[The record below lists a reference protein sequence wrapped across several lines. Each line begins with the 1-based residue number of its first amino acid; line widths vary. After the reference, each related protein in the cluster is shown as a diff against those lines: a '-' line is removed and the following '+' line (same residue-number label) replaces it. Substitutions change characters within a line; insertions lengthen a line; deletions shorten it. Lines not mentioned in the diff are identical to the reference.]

1 LIFFDEFESLAPRR
15 GKDNTGVTDR
25 VVNQLLTFIDGVEG
39 NMGTNVKNNDN
50 NNNSNTSKTDITK
63 IAKKANGKTNNNN
76 SSSNSS
82 SSSSS
87 SDKTHQI
94 FIMAASSRP
103 DLIDVALLRPG
114 RIEKH
119 IFIDLP
125 TCDDRIAILY
135 SIITNSNLQLSPS
148 TTTPTTTTTTT
159 SYTTTTTSYTT
170 PTSASATTTTAVEET
185 IHSICKQS
193 KAEMFTTA
201 DWKAVIST
209 AFLIATQEYIAATTS
224 SSRSENI
231 DNNNDKVDD
240 TTVSTVQHD
249 TSSSSSSS
257 MMIQSSKISITSQH
271 LQSAFEQTRP
281 SITDTDYH
289 RLHDIYSKFKPTR
302 SANNIS
308 SSSSAAAAVHQQS
321 NQKNFPIEPQKQT
334 FH

>member
-50 NNNSNTSKTDITK
+50 NNTSKTDITK
-63 IAKKANGKTNNNN
+63 IAKKANGKTN
-76 SSSNSS
+76 SS

-87 SDKTHQI
+87 SSNKTHQI

-125 TCDDRIAILY
+125 TCDDRIAILH
-135 SIITNSNLQLSPS
+135 SIITNSNLQLS
-148 TTTPTTTTTTT
+148 TTTTTTT
-159 SYTTTTTSYTT
+159 SHATLN
-170 PTSASATTTTAVEET
+170 SASATTTTAVEET
-185 IHSICKQS
+185 INSICKQS

-224 SSRSENI
+224 SSRSESI
-231 DNNNDKVDD
+231 DHNNDKVDD

-257 MMIQSSKISITSQH
+257 SMMMQPSKIIIASQH

-289 RLHDIYSKFKPTR
+289 RLNDIYNKFKPAR
-302 SANNIS
+302 SANYTS
-308 SSSSAAAAVHQQS
+308 SSSSSSAAAAAVHQQS
-321 NQKNFPIEPQKQT
+321 NQKNISIEPQKQT

>member
-1 LIFFDEFESLAPRR
+1 MIFFDEFESLAPRR

-39 NMGTNVKNNDN
+39 NMGTNVKNTNSSN
-50 NNNSNTSKTDITK
+50 NNN
-63 IAKKANGKTNNNN
+63 NNND
-76 SSSNSS
+76 NSS

-87 SDKTHQI
+87 KIDITKIVKMNSSSSNKTHQI

-125 TCDDRIAILY
+125 TCNDRVAILH
-135 SIITNSNLQLSPS
+135 SIISSSNLQLSTTTNTTASATNTS
-148 TTTPTTTTTTT
+148 TTTT
-159 SYTTTTTSYTT
+159 
-170 PTSASATTTTAVEET
+170 VEET
-185 IHSICKQS
+185 IHSICKQP
-193 KAEMFTTA
+193 KADMFTTA

-209 AFLIATQEYIAATTS
+209 AFLIATQEYIAIAAATS
-224 SSRSENI
+224 GSRSESIGN
-231 DNNNDKVDD
+231 DNNNLDD
-240 TTVSTVQHD
+240 TTINTVKHD

-257 MMIQSSKISITSQH
+257 MITQSSKIIITSQH
-271 LQSAFEQTRP
+271 LQRAFEQTRP

-289 RLHDIYSKFKPTR
+289 RLHDIYNKFKPTR
-302 SANNIS
+302 SAINKAS
-308 SSSSAAAAVHQQS
+308 VASATVADIHQQS
-321 NQKNFPIEPQKQT
+321 NQKNVHIEPQKQT

>member
-1 LIFFDEFESLAPRR
+1 MIFFDEFESLAPRR

-50 NNNSNTSKTDITK
+50 NNNTSKIDITK
-63 IAKKANGKTNNNN
+63 IAKKANGKTN
-76 SSSNSS
+76 SSISSN
-82 SSSSS
+82 
-87 SDKTHQI
+87 KTHQI

-125 TCDDRIAILY
+125 TCDDRIAILH
-135 SIITNSNLQLSPS
+135 SIITNSNLQLSS
-148 TTTPTTTTTTT
+148 SSSTTTTT
-159 SYTTTTTSYTT
+159 STKTTTSHATT
-170 PTSASATTTTAVEET
+170 HATPTTSASATTTTAVEET
-185 IHSICKQS
+185 INSICKQS

-224 SSRSENI
+224 SSRSESI

-257 MMIQSSKISITSQH
+257 MMIQPSKIIIASQH

-289 RLHDIYSKFKPTR
+289 RLNDIYSKFKPTR
-302 SANNIS
+302 SANYLS
-308 SSSSAAAAVHQQS
+308 SSSSAAAQQS
-321 NQKNFPIEPQKQT
+321 NQKNVPIEPQKQT

>member
-1 LIFFDEFESLAPRR
+1 MIFFDEFESLAPRR

-39 NMGTNVKNNDN
+39 NMGTNVKNNDSYN
-50 NNNSNTSKTDITK
+50 NNTSKIDITK
-63 IAKKANGKTNNNN
+63 IAKKANGKTN
-76 SSSNSS
+76 SS
-82 SSSSS
+82 SSSN
-87 SDKTHQI
+87 KTHQI

-125 TCDDRIAILY
+125 TCDDRIAILH
-135 SIITNSNLQLSPS
+135 SIITNSNLQLSSSS
-148 TTTPTTTTTTT
+148 TTTSTTTTT
-159 SYTTTTTSYTT
+159 SHATT

-185 IHSICKQS
+185 INSICKQS

-224 SSRSENI
+224 SSRSESI

-257 MMIQSSKISITSQH
+257 MMIQPSKIIIASQH

-289 RLHDIYSKFKPTR
+289 RLNDIYSKFKPTR
-302 SANNIS
+302 SANYLSS

-321 NQKNFPIEPQKQT
+321 NQKNVPIEPQKQT